1 MLGGGRRGGGILLL
15 RRRLNARV
23 IPFLF
28 LLFPPSF
35 THEPPPQ
42 ETGLVHWVLGTG
54 DAGWKCFWLCQQH
67 TCTHTQ
73 TGTHASFWVVAAAA
87 AAAEQDSRPKKGK
100 TAPHSGDAAA
110 TREREGRNENK
121 EEGAMDRNRCTRGK
135 SSHFH
140 PDSGKRVWGGKNVA
154 PCHSPRSAHAL
165 VQGKIRKVPSEES
178 DALAN
183 TASKF

>member
-110 TREREGRNENK
+110 TRERGETKTRKKG
-121 EEGAMDRNRCTRGK
+121 GMDRNRYVLGGNPRTFTLIRGRRGERGWE
-135 SSHFH
+135 
-140 PDSGKRVWGGKNVA
+140 GKKRCA
-154 PCHSPRSAHAL
+154 MPCPT
-165 VQGKIRKVPSEES
+165 QGPCARPRKVTES
-178 DALAN
+178 
-183 TASKF
+183 SIRRKRRSS